1 MHIILGSDKS
11 GYSLRRALENGLSEL
26 GYTFTVFGPKS
37 ADEALPFYEVAA
49 EAARAVQAGKAEK
62 AILVCGTGM
71 GVTQVAGKFKGI
83 RAACVESVTAAKFC
97 RAINDSNVMCMG
109 GWFIA
114 PELGIQ
120 MARAFL
126 DTGFGEGLEDWRAE
140 WLCGAKEQII
150 ALEDEIY
157 GGNQ

>member
-1 MHIILGSDKS
+1 MHVILGSDKS
-11 GYSLRRALENGLSEL
+11 GYSLRHALEQRLREL
-26 GYTFTVFGPKS
+26 GWEITVFGPKN
-37 ADEALPFYEVAA
+37 ADEEPPFYEVAA
-49 EAARAVQAGKAEK
+49 QAARAVQAGVAEK

-83 RAACVESVTAAKFC
+83 RAACVESVYAAKLC
-97 RAINDSNVMCMG
+97 RAVNDSNVMCMG

-126 DTGFGEGLEDWRAE
+126 ETGFGEGLEDWRAA
-140 WLCGAKEQII
+140 WLCGAKEKIA
-150 ALEDEIY
+150 ALEEEIY
-157 GGNQ
+157 N